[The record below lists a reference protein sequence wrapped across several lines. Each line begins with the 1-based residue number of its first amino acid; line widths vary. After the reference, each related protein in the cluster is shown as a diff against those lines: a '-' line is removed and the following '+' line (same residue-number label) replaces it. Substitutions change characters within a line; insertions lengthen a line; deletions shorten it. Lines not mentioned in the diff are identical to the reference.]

1 MATGQHMPT
10 VPRPVFLDVTAL
22 CAQIQIFMS
31 ETDNGGGASLYPI
44 VWIAIVF
51 VPVKAGHKISGF
63 LPAGLLS

>member
-1 MATGQHMPT
+1 M
-10 VPRPVFLDVTAL
+10 DVTAL
-22 CAQIQIFMS
+22 YAQIQIFMS